1 MPLAQSSIPL
11 YALLSWKV
19 LNSDPA
25 SLQLLVWIQT
35 ANNDSLAMPSTGE
48 LAAAFALG
56 TAVHILFFNRG
67 EHHLHPQRYLNAF
80 GAAVIATVALLHF
93 RHHLPLFDAL
103 RTTTTLSF
111 SFLAG
116 LYSSLLFYRQ
126 FLHPLNKFPGPFGTR
141 ISALFL
147 SVKFAK
153 ADSSHQ
159 YLQLHKKYG
168 DFVRTGSSDLSIIH
182 PKGVQAVYGPGTPCT
197 KGDAYDVTDPVRSL
211 HSFRDRQL
219 HDNRRRV
226 WSAAFGDTA
235 LRGYE
240 KRIRKYRDMLVA
252 TFAASEGKPVNVVQW
267 FNNYSFDI
275 VGDLA
280 FGQSFDMLKKDE
292 LHWSV
297 RLLAEGFEP
306 LSYGLPTWMFR
317 MAQLI
322 PGATKDWFRFLDF
335 CRERMITRMEVS
347 LATCSTCAELII

>member
-1 MPLAQSSIPL
+1 MSVSN
-11 YALLSWKV
+11 V
-19 LNSDPA
+19 
-25 SLQLLVWIQT
+25 
-35 ANNDSLAMPSTGE
+35 E
-48 LAAAFALG
+48 LASVCALG
-56 TAVHILFFNRG
+56 VAVHVLYFNRG
-67 EHHLHPQRYLNAF
+67 EHHLHPQRYLVAF
-80 GAAVIATVALLHF
+80 GLAIIATVALLNL
-93 RHHLPLFDAL
+93 RHEIPL
-103 RTTTTLSF
+103 RTALHITSYWSL

-116 LYSSLLFYRQ
+116 LYSSLLVYRQ

-141 ISALFL
+141 ISGLFL
-147 SVKFAK
+147 SIKFSH
-153 ADSSHQ
+153 ADSARQ
-159 YLQLHKKYG
+159 YLRLHKKYG

-197 KGDAYDVTDPVRSL
+197 KGDAYDVTHPVVSL
-211 HSFRDRQL
+211 HSFRDRNL

-240 KRIRKYRDMLVA
+240 QRIRKYRDMLMA
-252 TFAASEGKPVNVVQW
+252 TFAASDGKPVNVVQW

-280 FGQSFDMLKKDE
+280 FGRSFDMLKNDE

-306 LSYGLPTWMFR
+306 LAYSPPTWMFR
-317 MAQLI
+317 LAQVI

-335 CRERMITRMEVS
+335 CRKRMLTRMEVRLFPPFSSSSFFLFFFFRPSHGRPPLAS
-347 LATCSTCAELII
+347 LRHRAYRR